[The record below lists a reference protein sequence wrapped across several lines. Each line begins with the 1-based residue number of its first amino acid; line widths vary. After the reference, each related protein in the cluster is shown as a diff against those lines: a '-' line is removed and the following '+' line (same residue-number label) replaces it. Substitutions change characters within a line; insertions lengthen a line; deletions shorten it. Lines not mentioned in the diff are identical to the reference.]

1 MFVSDYNSNCI
12 QKQFTMSKK
21 NYLSLFLISG
31 LLLFINPYSFAQ
43 VKVLSKGSKAPMFTS
58 KASMAGNEF
67 DFSLKKALDKGPV
80 VVYFY
85 PAAYTGGCDL
95 EAHTFAEM
103 KDKFTAAG
111 ATIIGVSADDI
122 ERLKSFSSNPDYCAG
137 KFPVASDAG
146 GKIAATYG
154 LELTPPKAGA
164 KDVTGQQVTHGFIP
178 RTTFVINK
186 NGEIVAVFSSETDHI
201 SPDEHVKKS
210 LEIVTKL

>member
-1 MFVSDYNSNCI
+1 
-12 QKQFTMSKK
+12 MSKK
-21 NYLSLFLISG
+21 NYFSFALILA

-43 VKVLSKGSKAPMFTS
+43 MKVLSKGSKAPMFSS

-67 DFSLKKALDKGPV
+67 EFSLKQALEKGPV

-137 KFPVASDAG
+137 KFPVASDED
-146 GKIAATYG
+146 GKIAASFG
-154 LELTPPKAGA
+154 LEIISPKPGA
-164 KDVTGQQVTHGFIP
+164 KDVTGQEITHGFIP

-186 NGEIVAVFSSETDHI
+186 NDEVVAVFSSETDHI
-201 SPDEHVKKS
+201 SPDEHVKRS
-210 LEIVTKL
+210 LAIVSKL